1 MDDLRNR
8 YADQILDLFG
18 AGSTREFIRTSKYF
32 PAGYVYVIAQ
42 DMEFME
48 FVISED
54 LVVDTGF
61 GKEPGNNYRVELRE
75 WVNPV
80 EYHNN
85 EGAVEIYT
93 L

>member
-1 MDDLRNR
+1 
-8 YADQILDLFG
+8 
-18 AGSTREFIRTSKYF
+18 
-32 PAGYVYVIAQ
+32 
-42 DMEFME
+42 ME

-75 WVNPV
+75 WVNPT
-80 EYHNN
+80 EWHSN
-85 EGAVEIYT
+85 EGATEIYT

>member
-1 MDDLRNR
+1 
-8 YADQILDLFG
+8 
-18 AGSTREFIRTSKYF
+18 
-32 PAGYVYVIAQ
+32 
-42 DMEFME
+42 MEFME

-80 EYHNN
+80 EFHNN